1 MADSIEIFVAVVDGL
16 TGLEKLKASIDA
28 GKKYDLVE
36 VMVCPGGCINGAGM
50 PFRNQK
56 DDRKNLIKM
65 IYQTDETGAIDLP
78 EKSPVMINLN
88 EKLIK
93 DNSEIADKKIFH
105 THYVKRNVLL

>member
-1 MADSIEIFVAVVDGL
+1 
-16 TGLEKLKASIDA
+16 
-28 GKKYDLVE
+28 
-36 VMVCPGGCINGAGM
+36 
-50 PFRNQK
+50 RNQK

-65 IYQTDETGAIDLP
+65 IYQADENDAIGLP

-93 DNSEIADKKIFH
+93 ENSETADKKIFH

>member
-1 MADSIEIFVAVVDGL
+1 
-16 TGLEKLKASIDA
+16 LEKLKSSVDA

-56 DDRKNLIKM
+56 DDRKNLIRM
-65 IYQTDETGAIDLP
+65 IYQADENSAIDLP
-78 EKSPVMINLN
+78 ERSPVMINLN
-88 EKLIK
+88 GKLIK
-93 DNSEIADKKIFH
+93 ENSEIADKKIFH